1 MMPVIFSFLCRHIGK
16 AGPRGPAF
24 SVSKKSF
31 RPAAY
36 VFEALKKLQKLLI
49 SMVRDTLLGFPS
61 HSGAA
66 KILFA
71 TSFAFLKL

>member
-1 MMPVIFSFLCRHIGK
+1 
-16 AGPRGPAF
+16 
-24 SVSKKSF
+24 
-31 RPAAY
+31 
-36 VFEALKKLQKLLI
+36 
-49 SMVRDTLLGFPS
+49 MVRDTLLGFPS